1 MNWSA
6 RPHIYNGM
14 KLAYKIASFAALWC
28 CFSALLLAEESFKL
42 FKDLSYVS
50 SGDGYRME
58 RCLLD
63 IYAPKDRKNYSVFV
77 WFHGGGISSGEKHL
91 FPKDFPGKGIGVVA
105 VNYRLSPKIK
115 ANEAIWDA
123 AEAVAWVLD
132 NIEKFGGNPNC
143 VFIGGHSAGAYLA
156 GMVGFDPRYLAKFG
170 RKNTD
175 IAGMCLISGQMT
187 THFQV
192 KRDLKYPGSQ
202 FRPVIDKYAVL
213 NFVEND
219 ISPLLIVTGDDEL
232 EWPCRVAENR
242 LLIASVR
249 KIAKSPLARMFVL
262 GGYGH
267 DCAKPSEGLIF
278 NFISDCLKQH
288 KLEK

>member
-1 MNWSA
+1 M
-6 RPHIYNGM
+6 RIV
-14 KLAYKIASFAALWC
+14 YKFAFFLVLWC
-28 CFSALLLAEESFKL
+28 GFSALLIAEESFKI
-42 FKDLSYVS
+42 FKDLRYVS
-50 SGDGYRME
+50 SGDNYRME
-58 RCLLD
+58 RCTLD
-63 IYAPKDRKNYSVFV
+63 IYAPKDKKNYSVFV
-77 WFHGGGISSGEKHL
+77 WFHGGGISSGEKYL
-91 FPKDFPGKGIGVVA
+91 FPKDFPEKGIGVVA

-115 ANEAIWDA
+115 ANEAILDA

-156 GMVGFDPRYLAKFG
+156 GMVGFDTQYLAKFG

-192 KRDLKYPGSQ
+192 KKDLKYPGGQ
-202 FRPVIDKYAVL
+202 FLPVIDKYAIL
-213 NFVEND
+213 NFVENN
-219 ISPLLIVTGDDEL
+219 ISPILIVTGDDDL

-242 LLIASVR
+242 LLIASV
-249 KIAKSPLARMFVL
+249 KQIAKSPLARMFVL

-267 DCAKPSEGLIF
+267 DCVKPSEGLIF

-288 KLEK
+288 KPEK